1 MNNLC
6 RSVSKLP
13 AHPAFRIATGKRLFG
28 TQTVRRQST
37 STESKEKIVIPAR
50 IERGPTDILNAL
62 SSTVGYDPTA
72 PHYKYHD
79 DPYLMPMSNV
89 GKKTFAMAQEAGRK
103 AARWIRQENAK
114 LFRVILQD

>member
-6 RSVSKLP
+6 RSMSKFP
-13 AHPAFRIATGKRLFG
+13 AHPAFRIVAGNRLFG
-28 TQTVRRQST
+28 TKSILRQST
-37 STESKEKIVIPAR
+37 SSEPTEKIVIPAR

-103 AARWIRQENAK
+103 AAYWIRQENAK
-114 LFRVILQD
+114 LFRVSLF